1 MLKIMYNLY
10 IQSIK
15 IFYSDMNLFVN
26 LIKRTAKQFL
36 NNNNYYSIKDYEKK
50 YRLFFNEF
58 FFN

>member
-1 MLKIMYNLY
+1 MYNLY